1 MWYNYLYRR
10 GCVFGVSFNALNDI
24 IATLGFPIMISL
36 ILIKNNS
43 EQNDDHR
50 QEIKEMHERFED
62 MNYQFRKEINALHSA
77 IEKNTVTMAKLV
89 ENLNERG
96 D

>member
-1 MWYNYLYRR
+1 MN
-10 GCVFGVSFNALNDI
+10 FNVLNDV

-62 MNYQFRKEINALHSA
+62 MNCQFRKEINVLHKA
-77 IEKNTVTMAKLV
+77 IEKNTITMVKLV